1 MGERNLGKRNISDGE
16 IGLIKAMLK
25 RGMRNDEAHFHFN
38 RQDRLISPGRIAQ
51 IKSGKYG
58 GTVAA
63 ADSVVLDRF
72 LAAFR
77 QRSGAPG
84 GAAVSPDQD
93 PSVLF
98 EEDGAGGWRL
108 LGGETDR
115 IECKRT
121 FRVTPEHRFAEVMKA
136 IAGMANNKGG
146 IILFGVKDGSLTV
159 EGLADDEFDKVDP
172 ATINRTLAGTL
183 DPVPHVTKSTVVLGG
198 KTVGILNVEPHA
210 NAPVIA
216 LKMVGQ
222 DVKEGCVYFRYVGE
236 TRTIKPGE
244 LRQIIATREQRA
256 VAEFSRRMMGVATGA
271 QATLDLETGQVQGSA
286 GAFVIDETL
295 LPQLQ
300 FIREGDFSEVRGA
313 PALRLVGD
321 VQPID
326 KEAREKS
333 RVIRDSVTPDSIIRN
348 FLRSENVAEPL
359 QYVHAQAHCQR
370 RWMPVWYFAR
380 ATGLG
385 VDDLVEDLRSQV
397 ATHPSSRD
405 AVVQRLRKTQS
416 AYKVHPGK
424 PVRILKR
431 LVTGEAVATGTN
443 TENMTFANA
452 IMGLPDGFGNAEAL
466 KPVVLE
472 MLDKAPEGAASR
484 SAIYRAACRLDELL
498 YR

>member
-1 MGERNLGKRNISDGE
+1 MSKRNISDEE
-16 IGLIKAMLK
+16 IALIKAMLR

-58 GTVAA
+58 GTVAE
-63 ADSVVLDRF
+63 ADGVALDRF
-72 LAAFR
+72 LAAYR
-77 QRSGAPG
+77 QRVG
-84 GAAVSPDQD
+84 GPANAAVSPGQNS
-93 PSVLF
+93 SVLF
-98 EEDGAGGWRL
+98 EEDGAGTWRVT
-108 LGGETDR
+108 GGETDR

-121 FRVTPEHRFAEVMKA
+121 FRVAPEHRFAEVVKA

-146 IILFGVKDGSLTV
+146 AILFGVKDGSMSV
-159 EGLADDEFDKVDP
+159 DGLADDEFEKTDP
-172 ATINRTLAGTL
+172 ATINRILAGAL
-183 DPVPHVTKSTVVLGG
+183 DPVPHITKSTVALGNI
-198 KTVGILNVEPHA
+198 KVGILTVEPHT

-222 DVKEGCVYFRYVGE
+222 DVKEGCIYFRYVGE

-256 VAEFSRRMMGVATGA
+256 VAEFSKRMMGVATGA

-286 GAFVIDETL
+286 GTFVIDETL

-300 FIREGDFSEVRGA
+300 FIREGDFSEARGA

-326 KEAREKS
+326 KEAREKA
-333 RVIRDSVTPDSIIRN
+333 RIIRDTVTPDSVIRN
-348 FLRSENVAEPL
+348 FLKSEKVAEPL
-359 QYVHAQAHCQR
+359 QYIHAQAHCQR
-370 RWMPVWYFAR
+370 GWLPLWYFAR
-380 ATGLG
+380 GTGLRL
-385 VDDLVEDLRSQV
+385 DDLVEDLRSQV

-416 AYKVHPGK
+416 AFKIHPGK
-424 PVRILKR
+424 PAGILKR
-431 LVTGEAVATGTN
+431 IIAGEVVATGTN
-443 TENMTFANA
+443 VENIALANA
-452 IMGLPDGFGNAEAL
+452 IMGLPDGFCEAETL
-466 KPVVLE
+466 KPIVLE